1 MYEKLFICIAR
12 TRQMQCMY
20 LWSSQGSMDVCM
32 VFTYICMY
40 DHIIKQI
47 GDKRVGMVAN
57 PARGQLNRQ
66 NIFTLSLFASETFV

>member
-1 MYEKLFICIAR
+1 
-12 TRQMQCMY
+12 
-20 LWSSQGSMDVCM
+20 M